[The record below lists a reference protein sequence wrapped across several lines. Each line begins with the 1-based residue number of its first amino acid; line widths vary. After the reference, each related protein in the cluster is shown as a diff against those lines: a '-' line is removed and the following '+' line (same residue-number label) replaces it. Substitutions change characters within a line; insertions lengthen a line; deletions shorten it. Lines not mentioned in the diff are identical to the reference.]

1 MDTISDDEF
10 LYFGSI
16 LINLAYHSG
25 SVHRS
30 HFDSK
35 DELRFHT
42 CKDEF
47 TMHSIPSKT
56 LLPMDNDYHELV
68 LPCMPTTFIKIPT
81 TNDNVQS
88 IDNEFCR
95 PLIKTK
101 LPSRLKA
108 IVSGA
113 RSALIKSN
121 SSKWYR
127 LKGCGDNTDGF
138 PIKPISNTNT
148 KLTIRG
154 CAFLHTTYRELFMT
168 YYISHLLASHRIE
181 CANVPIGW
189 FEYKLEHENSDNI
202 SSDIPIIQDKNLN
215 QWSNI
220 GRCCILM
227 ETLGNKRLSDHVL
240 YGLEQLFDL
249 ILCNNNNNNNNKS
262 HPINQ
267 SYLLSLFPLERLT
280 KSEQNNEQFIP
291 LSTWFASLTDILQS
305 IDYQNSNWLH
315 ISSYFSEE
323 IPSDI
328 DENRW
333 KILWKTNIEI
343 INNYL
348 QTHEPLSNLLC
359 LLYKR
364 FGFECGSILG
374 LMHYHRISWGTYTDE
389 LGVHC
394 NAHPNNLVIKLSSST
409 SSFLLAPLDFD
420 MSFTEMSYLPNEN
433 NNQSFD
439 EIIKLE
445 LSAFQLTLSGDS
457 QASSGVTAWIEM
469 SDDQWTSARWL
480 LRDIMLNEFT
490 RIYNETIQNGSIKSF
505 DSFSNE
511 QNYVLQSLI
520 RLSLIKTMKETG

>member
-1 MDTISDDEF
+1 MDTISDDEL

-30 HFDSK
+30 HFDSV
-35 DELRFHT
+35 DELRFQT

-47 TMHSIPSKT
+47 AMHSMPSRT
-56 LLPMDNDYHELV
+56 TLPMDDDYHELV
-68 LPCMPTTFIKIPT
+68 LPCMPTTFIKIPIT
-81 TNDNVQS
+81 TDELQS
-88 IDNEFCR
+88 IDNDFSR

-101 LPSRLKA
+101 LPSCLKA

-138 PIKPISNTNT
+138 SIKPISNTST

-154 CAFLHTTYRELFMT
+154 CSFLHTTYRELFMT
-168 YYISHLLASHRIE
+168 YYIAHLLAPHHIE

-189 FEYKLEHENSDNI
+189 FEYKLEHENSDNT
-202 SSDIPIIQDKNLN
+202 SSDIPIIQDTNLN

-220 GRCCILM
+220 VRCCIIM

-249 ILCNNNNNNNNKS
+249 IICNNKKS
-262 HPINQ
+262 HPVNQ
-267 SYLLSLFPLERLT
+267 SNLISLFPSERLT

-291 LSTWFASLTDILQS
+291 LSTWFASLTNIIQP

-315 ISSYFSEE
+315 ISSYFSDE

-333 KILWKTNIEI
+333 KVLWKTNIEI

-348 QTHEPLSNLLC
+348 QTREPLANLLC
-359 LLYKR
+359 SLYKR

-374 LMHYHRISWGTYTDE
+374 LIHYHHISWGTYTDE

-394 NAHPNNLVIKLSSST
+394 NAHPNNLVIRLFTAT

-420 MSFTEMSYLPNEN
+420 MSFTEVSYLPNEN

-439 EIIKLE
+439 ELIKLE
-445 LSAFQLTLSGDS
+445 LLAFQLTLSGDS

-469 SDDQWTSARWL
+469 PDDQWTSVRWL
-480 LRDIMLNEFT
+480 LRDIMLNEFN
-490 RIYNETIQNGSIKSF
+490 RVYNETIQNGSIKSF

-511 QNYVLQSLI
+511 QNDVLQSLI
-520 RLSLIKTMKETG
+520 RLALIKTMKEIG

>member
-16 LINLAYHSG
+16 LVNLAYHSG
-25 SVHRS
+25 SVYRS
-30 HFDSK
+30 HFDSV

-42 CKDEF
+42 SKDDF
-47 TMHSIPSKT
+47 TMHSISSKT
-56 LLPMDNDYHELV
+56 LSSMDSNYHELV

-81 TNDNVQS
+81 TTDNIQS
-88 IDNEFCR
+88 IDNDFCR

-101 LPSRLKA
+101 LSSCLKA

-138 PIKPISNTNT
+138 SIKSISNTNT

-168 YYISHLLASHRIE
+168 YYIAHLLAPHHIE
-181 CANVPIGW
+181 CANIPSGW
-189 FEYKLEHENSDNI
+189 FEYKLEHENSDNS

-220 GRCCILM
+220 IRCCIVM

-240 YGLEQLFDL
+240 YGLEQLFSL
-249 ILCNNNNNNNNKS
+249 IICNNNNNKS
-262 HPINQ
+262 HPVNQ
-267 SYLLSLFPLERLT
+267 SNLISLFSSERLT
-280 KSEQNNEQFIP
+280 KSEQNTEQFIP
-291 LSTWFASLTDILQS
+291 LSTWFASLTNMLQP
-305 IDYQNSNWLH
+305 IDYQNSDWLH
-315 ISSYFSEE
+315 RSSYFSDE
-323 IPSDI
+323 IPLDI

-348 QTHEPLSNLLC
+348 QTQEPLSNLLC

-374 LMHYHRISWGTYTDE
+374 LMHYYRISWGTYTDE

-394 NAHPNNLVIKLSSST
+394 NAHPNNLVIKLFSST
-409 SSFLLAPLDFD
+409 SAFLLAPLDFD

-433 NNQSFD
+433 KNQSFD

-469 SDDQWTSARWL
+469 PDAQWTSVRWL
-480 LRDIMLNEFT
+480 LRDIMLNEFN
-490 RIYNETIQNGSIKSF
+490 RIYNETIQSGSITSF

-520 RLSLIKTMKETG
+520 RLALIKTMKEIG